1 MRRFWT
7 QLAIATNWPVLA
19 AVLVLSCL
27 GSVSIWYYSRLAPDP
42 LNLHL
47 HQGEGAKQLVYLAV
61 AFGCMVLFQA
71 VDYRVI
77 GRWAW
82 PFYVLSLGLVLYTL
96 AGKAVHLPGIHEIN
110 GANCWINVGPMSLE
124 PSELV
129 KVSFVMV
136 LARYLRFRSSYRT
149 VGGLLKP
156 FALALVPVVLILKQ
170 PDLGIAALFV
180 PTLLAMLFVAGAKVK
195 HMAAVL
201 GLGVAL
207 LPVFWFAGHRYDS
220 DGRDKRRMPEKEV
233 VVLRWLPS
241 VMKEYQRGRVLA
253 MLVRDPAASRGSNFQ
268 QEQAEIAIGS
278 GAWTG
283 KGIGHI
289 PVGRGVPEA
298 QNDMVFALV
307 CEQLGLLGAAIVLGA
322 YGVLFAAGIEIAAAT
337 KEPFGRLVAV
347 GIVAILATQTGI
359 NLMVCLR
366 LMPVTGVTLP
376 FVSYGGSSLL
386 ASYMAAGLLLNVGQS
401 RTMVL
406 APESFEFDDADD

>member
-1 MRRFWT
+1 M
-7 QLAIATNWPVLA
+7 LA
-19 AVLVLSCL
+19 AVLFLSSL
-27 GSVSIWYYSRLAPDP
+27 GAVSIWAYSRMTPDA
-42 LNLHL
+42 LHR
-47 HQGEGAKQLVYLAV
+47 GEGEKQLVYLAV
-61 AFGCMVLFQA
+61 AFGCMVAFQA

-82 PFYVLSLGLVLYTL
+82 PFYVGSLLLVVYTL
-96 AGKAVHLPGIHEIN
+96 AGKVVHLPGIHEIN
-110 GANCWINVGPMSLE
+110 GANCWINVGPVSLE

-149 VGGLLKP
+149 VGGLLWP
-156 FALALVPVVLILKQ
+156 FALALLPVALILKQ

-180 PTLLAMLFVAGAKVK
+180 PTLLAMLFVAGAKVR
-195 HMAAVL
+195 HMATVVGL
-201 GLGVAL
+201 GLAFV
-207 LPVFWFAGHRYDS
+207 PVFWLSGQPGVPVMRH
-220 DGRDKRRMPEKEV
+220 
-233 VVLRWLPS
+233 LPS
-241 VMKEYQRGRVLA
+241 LMKEYQRGRVRA
-253 MLVRDPAASRGSNFQ
+253 MLLRDPAASRSSGYQ
-268 QEQAEIAIGS
+268 QQQALTALGS
-278 GAWTG
+278 GGWTG

-289 PVGRGVPEA
+289 PVGCLVPEA
-298 QNDMVFALV
+298 QNDMVFALIG
-307 CEQLGLLGAAIVLGA
+307 EQLGLAGAFLVLGA
-322 YGVLFAAGIEIAAAT
+322 YGVLFAAGIEIASNT

-366 LMPVTGVTLP
+366 MMPVTGVTLP

-406 APESFEFDDADD
+406 APQAFEFDHVDD